1 MEPLMRGAKEQK
13 LTSTSNFLVCGSTR
27 EDFKMNG
34 FSESFTLELLKTRDR
49 RAWEMLYDELAP
61 DLRGFAHRIGASDPD
76 DIVSETM
83 LQIVRDV
90 DSFTGSPDE
99 LRPWAFRIARHRVV
113 DVKRR
118 EKRRP
123 NEVALTPSNDLGT
136 AIHPD
141 SGGLDLFKVSE
152 AFQALTKDQREVL
165 WLRYAMDFSLDTTAE
180 IMGSTPDAIASM
192 EYRALNRLRQTL

>member
-1 MEPLMRGAKEQK
+1 
-13 LTSTSNFLVCGSTR
+13 
-27 EDFKMNG
+27 MNG
-34 FSESFTLELLKTRDR
+34 FSDPSTLELLKLRDR
-49 RAWEMLYDELAP
+49 RAWELLYDELAS
-61 DLRGFAHRIGASDPD
+61 DLRGFVQRIGASDPD

-90 DSFTGSPDE
+90 DSFTGTLDE

-118 EKRRP
+118 TKRRP
-123 NEVALTPSNDLGT
+123 TEVQLTPANDFATLVGQ
-136 AIHPD
+136 D
-141 SGGLDLFKVSE
+141 SGGLDLSKVSD
-152 AFQALTKDQREVL
+152 AFQALTPDQREVL

-192 EYRALNRLRQTL
+192 AYRALTRLRQLL

>member
-1 MEPLMRGAKEQK
+1 
-13 LTSTSNFLVCGSTR
+13 
-27 EDFKMNG
+27 MNG
-34 FSESFTLELLKTRDR
+34 FSDPSTLELLKNRDR
-49 RAWEMLYDELAP
+49 RAWELLYDELAS
-61 DLRGFAHRIGASDPD
+61 DLRGFAQRIGASDPD

-90 DSFTGSPDE
+90 DSFTGTLDE

-118 EKRRP
+118 TKRRP
-123 NEVALTPSNDLGT
+123 TEVQLTPSNDFATLAG
-136 AIHPD
+136 PD
-141 SGGLDLFKVSE
+141 SAGLDLSKVSD
-152 AFQALTKDQREVL
+152 AFQALTQDQREVL

-192 EYRALNRLRQTL
+192 AYRALTRLRQSL